1 MTKIEQ
7 NMKGLADFCKEFGC
21 TEREA
26 MEEILITFYETAGF
40 WADLVEEEIA
50 SMNDEELLNAFLN
63 L

>member
-7 NMKGLADFCKEFGC
+7 SMKELADYCQEFGC

-26 MEEILITFYETAGF
+26 MEDILIFYYETAGF
-40 WADLVEEEIA
+40 WADLVEEEIK
-50 SMNDEELLNAFLN
+50 SMSDEELLNAFLN

>member
-7 NMKGLADFCKEFGC
+7 SMKELANYCQEFGC

-40 WADLVEEEIA
+40 WADLVEEEIK
-50 SMNDEELLNAFLN
+50 SMNDEELMNAYLI